1 MPTTTSTILFTDAVE
16 STSLRTELGET
27 AADALFRD
35 HERRLHGIVTDHHGT
50 VVKTA
55 GDGIMAAFDASTDA
69 VLAAIA
75 VQQHVAGG
83 SPVLQVRIGLG
94 VGDVSWEDGDCY
106 GLPVVVAARLQSAAA
121 PGQIVA
127 SALVHQLA
135 GDRSGAQFRALDPLP
150 VRGLAEPIEA
160 YEVDWKPIERTSPAE
175 PFAVA
180 LPSAL
185 AVASSAPFVGR
196 RGEWATLLGRVW
208 QGFVLDRLA

>member
-1 MPTTTSTILFTDAVE
+1 MPTTPSTILFTDAVE

-83 SPVLQVRIGLG
+83 SPVLQVRNGLG

-127 SALVHQLA
+127 SATRCH
-135 GDRSGAQFRALDPLP
+135 
-150 VRGLAEPIEA
+150 
-160 YEVDWKPIERTSPAE
+160 
-175 PFAVA
+175 
-180 LPSAL
+180 
-185 AVASSAPFVGR
+185 
-196 RGEWATLLGRVW
+196 
-208 QGFVLDRLA
+208 